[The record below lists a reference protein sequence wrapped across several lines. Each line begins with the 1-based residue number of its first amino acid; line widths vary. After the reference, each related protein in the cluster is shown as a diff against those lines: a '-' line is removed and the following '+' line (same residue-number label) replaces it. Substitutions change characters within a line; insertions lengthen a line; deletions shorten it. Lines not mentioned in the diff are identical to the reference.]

1 MGQLA
6 SYLTGIVRIG
16 GMSMALLI
24 ATSVSGVMPSSLATG
39 MGVSAQAEETKGP
52 IISAIDV
59 QGNQRIEAE
68 TVLSYMSIQPG
79 QPYTPEA
86 VDASI
91 KSLFQTGLFA
101 DITIHPEGSK
111 LIVSVV
117 ENPVIN
123 RVAYEG
129 NSAIKN
135 DDLDKEVQ
143 LKARAIYTRSK
154 VQSDV
159 TRIIELYRRGGR
171 FSATVEPKVIQLPQN
186 RVDLVFEITEG
197 PKTKIASINFI
208 GNKEYGDG
216 KLREIISTSE
226 SAWWKFFSSSDS
238 YDPDRLNYDRELL
251 RRFYLQNG
259 YADFRVVSA
268 VADLSRDDS
277 AFHITFTVD
286 EGQVYDFGKIEI
298 KTKLAKLDKETLA
311 VLLTTK
317 EGDRYDASKIDKSVD
332 ALTYAAG
339 TNGYAFAE
347 VRPRVTRDR
356 EKRLIN
362 LTYAITEGP
371 RVYVEKINI
380 TGNSRTLDRVIRR
393 QFKMSEGDAF
403 NRVLLDDSE
412 KKIRGLQYFS
422 KVDITKQPGTAPD
435 KTIINVNVQEQS
447 TGSLSLSAGFSSVD
461 SAVAGIT
468 LAEANFLGKG
478 LQLSTSLSLSLK
490 RQLVEFHYTDPYFLD
505 RDLTGGVDLYGS
517 ETDYQDE
524 ASYDLRT
531 TGGGFR
537 FGFPLTDNS
546 RLLTR
551 YQLRNE
557 EIFNVDAT
565 ASKAVRDAAGKEL
578 RSLVGYDYY
587 LDHRNDPVDPT
598 GGFDFM
604 LSQDFSG
611 VGGTVHYLSTQIL
624 AHTYLPI
631 TEDFLTSYRLDAG
644 YITGMGEDVG
654 LNDRFFKGGNDF
666 RGFKRGG
673 LGPRDTSS
681 FNNDALGAQ
690 AYVFGSG
697 EVTFPN
703 GIPEALGIRTSL
715 FVDGGY
721 IGIADETPSAG
732 FTPEDEF
739 APRAS
744 VGLSVYWK
752 SPFGPVRVDLSNV
765 LLKEDYD
772 ETELFRFSAGT
783 SF

>member
-1 MGQLA
+1 
-6 SYLTGIVRIG
+6 
-16 GMSMALLI
+16 
-24 ATSVSGVMPSSLATG
+24 
-39 MGVSAQAEETKGP
+39 
-52 IISAIDV
+52 
-59 QGNQRIEAE
+59 
-68 TVLSYMSIQPG
+68 
-79 QPYTPEA
+79 
-86 VDASI
+86 
-91 KSLFQTGLFA
+91 
-101 DITIHPEGSK
+101 
-111 LIVSVV
+111 
-117 ENPVIN
+117 
-123 RVAYEG
+123 
-129 NSAIKN
+129 
-135 DDLDKEVQ
+135 
-143 LKARAIYTRSK
+143 
-154 VQSDV
+154 
-159 TRIIELYRRGGR
+159 
-171 FSATVEPKVIQLPQN
+171 
-186 RVDLVFEITEG
+186 
-197 PKTKIASINFI
+197 
-208 GNKEYGDG
+208 
-216 KLREIISTSE
+216 
-226 SAWWKFFSSSDS
+226 
-238 YDPDRLNYDRELL
+238 DRLNFDRELL

-631 TEDFLTSYRLDAG
+631 AEDFLTSYRLDAG

-721 IGIADETPSAG
+721 IGIADETPSVG

-744 VGLSVYWK
+744 AGLSVYWK